1 MRKLTPLLLSGLL
14 LFAACGGDDGGGGG
28 ELSSADQE
36 FVDAAMQQYDPEDT
50 ELTEDQA
57 RCVAESLVGAVGS
70 ERLEDLGISPE
81 SFGDDDNPFPEG
93 LDQDEAEDVVEGI
106 NSCIDMASLFV
117 ESMSENGQLSD
128 EAVACLADAFDQ
140 ATIDEI
146 FVTMLTEGEDALQE
160 NQELTVKLLDVFQ
173 ECPEALGG

>member
-14 LFAACGGDDGGGGG
+14 LFAACGDDDGGSGD
-28 ELSSADQE
+28 LSSADQE
-36 FVDAAMQQYDPEDT
+36 FVDAAMEQYDPDEAELSED
-50 ELTEDQA
+50 DA
-57 RCVAESLVGAVGS
+57 RCVAESLVGAVGA

-93 LDQDEAEDVVEGI
+93 MEQGEAEDVVEGI

-117 ESMSENGQLSD
+117 DSMAAGGQMSE
-128 EAVACLADAFDQ
+128 EAVSCLADAFDQ
-140 ATIDEI
+140 DVIDEI

-160 NQELTVKLLDVFQ
+160 NQELSVKLLDVLQ